1 VTTPTEMIVDLLL
14 GLGTLWLLVMLL
26 LARIH
31 HYAQTPEKDRWR
43 R

>member
-1 VTTPTEMIVDLLL
+1 
-14 GLGTLWLLVMLL
+14 LLVMLL

-31 HYAQTPEKDRWR
+31 HYAQTAEKDRWR